1 MNSIPQDLAGPA
13 RADGRDVRPADAPPA
28 PRRPYDK
35 PEVISDATPLLALLT
50 SQCNGTDTPN
60 EG

>member
-1 MNSIPQDLAGPA
+1 MNSNPQDLAGRAPA
-13 RADGRDVRPADAPPA
+13 EGHDVRPAGAPPA

-50 SQCNGTDTPN
+50 SQCNGVDTPN